1 MQSQQYFDKNREWQ
15 ETGQVDLI
23 SPNTSP
29 GETDKRRKNV
39 KIDVHKCLESTGV
52 GEVLD
57 NIDPEKV
64 CSVKITIN
72 IEYKDWNVKSL
83 LWKVC
88 VQRVHLYWQITCS
101 LVWINS
107 VISWNQCKTLC
118 VKLSLQVTSQKDN
131 RKKNLSKATALDRDR
146 SLSHEK
152 AKP

>member
-1 MQSQQYFDKNREWQ
+1 M
-15 ETGQVDLI
+15 I

-72 IEYKDWNVKSL
+72 IEYKD
-83 LWKVC
+83 
-88 VQRVHLYWQITCS
+88 
-101 LVWINS
+101 
-107 VISWNQCKTLC
+107 
-118 VKLSLQVTSQKDN
+118 
-131 RKKNLSKATALDRDR
+131 
-146 SLSHEK
+146 
-152 AKP
+152 